1 MSIRN
6 KLKSALLAVTAGTTL
21 MLALPSQAHERPYCR
36 DPHAGHHGHWDRHDH
51 WRGHHRRD
59 GYRHEHYRGHVY
71 SHDRGDYRR
80 PPSHPGQRD
89 WRHDERRWD
98 GDRHRD
104 Y

>member
-6 KLKSALLAVTAGTTL
+6 KLKSALLAVTAGATL
-21 MLALPSQAHERPYCR
+21 MLALPSQAHERPYCPNPYASHR
-36 DPHAGHHGHWDRHDH
+36 SHWDHHDRY
-51 WRGHHRRD
+51 RGHDRRD
-59 GYRHEHYRGHVY
+59 GYRHEHYRGPAHG
-71 SHDRGDYRR
+71 HDRGDYRR

-89 WRHDERRWD
+89 WRPDPRRWD